1 MSYADNSISVAFVIL
16 CSMTKQNN
24 QETFLSNIVSSQI
37 SAKKTASN
45 LANDPTSILADDPTS
60 NLQPK
65 VHDTSG
71 TQPDYLGRMLL
82 KAPHIVNRAA
92 CSF

>member
-1 MSYADNSISVAFVIL
+1 MQYDKAKQSRNFFVQHCIF
-16 CSMTKQNN
+16 SDKR
-24 QETFLSNIVSSQI
+24 
-37 SAKKTASN
+37 KKTASN

-65 VHDTSG
+65 VRDTSG

-92 CSF
+92 YSLSVTLLH